1 MEQVTTQVKT
11 PEKVYAAIDLKSF
24 YASVE
29 CVDRGVD
36 PLRTYLVVADI
47 ERTEKTICLAVSPAL
62 KAWGVSGRAR
72 LFEAIARVKEV
83 NRGRLEKLRKK
94 YGPDAAFSGKTTDD
108 VKLKA
113 DERLELDFIV
123 ARPRMSRYMEVS
135 TRIYDIYLKFV
146 APEDMHVYSVD
157 EVFIDA
163 TSYLDFYKLSPME
176 FVRMLVREEQFE
188 TGITATA
195 GIGANMYLA
204 KIAMDIEA
212 KHMPPDEN
220 GVRIAALDER
230 SYREKYWC
238 HRPLTDF
245 WRVGPGI
252 AARLERN
259 GMFTMGDVARQSV
272 YGEDKL
278 YKLFGV
284 NAELLIDHA
293 WGWEPCTIAA
303 IKDYK
308 PENRSLSVGQ
318 VLSTPYPFDK
328 AKLVARE
335 MADSLMLDLVEK
347 RVETDQL
354 VLTIGY
360 DTENLRRTGAQAYE
374 GKVRADHYG
383 RKVPQSAHGSVNLN
397 GFTSSSRRIFE
408 ALDELFDRIADPAL
422 TIRRMYVVANHVI
435 TCEEAAGRRAEQSVN
450 QQLSL
455 FADPEADAAAEAQ
468 AEEKR
473 AKERSMQQA
482 MLDIKKRYGKNAVL
496 RGMNYE
502 EGATARERNGQVG
515 GHRA

>member
-1 MEQVTTQVKT
+1 M
-11 PEKVYAAIDLKSF
+11 EKVYAAIDLKSF

-36 PLRTYLVVADI
+36 PLDAYLVVADI

-72 LFEAIARVKEV
+72 LFEAVARVKEV
-83 NRGRLEKLRKK
+83 NRGRLENLRKK
-94 YGPDAAFSGKTTDD
+94 YGPDAAFSGRTTSNA
-108 VKLKA
+108 KLKA
-113 DERLELDFIV
+113 DEQLELDFIV

-135 TRIYDIYLKFV
+135 ARIYDIYLKFV

-163 TSYLDFYKLSPME
+163 TSYLDFYKLNPVE
-176 FVRMLVREEQFE
+176 FVRMLVWEEQFE

-195 GIGANMYLA
+195 GIGTNMYLA

-212 KHMPPDEN
+212 KHMPADEN

-252 AARLERN
+252 AGRLEKN

-293 WGWEPCTIAA
+293 WGWEPCTIRD
-303 IKDYK
+303 IKAYR
-308 PENRSLSVGQ
+308 PESSSLSSGQ
-318 VLSTPYPFDK
+318 VLHVPYPFDK
-328 AKLVARE
+328 ARLVLRE
-335 MADSLMLDLVEK
+335 MTDLLSMDLKEKRLTTDQIVLSVGYDRENLADSD
-347 RVETDQL
+347 
-354 VLTIGY
+354 
-360 DTENLRRTGAQAYE
+360 RRQSFQGTASRDY
-374 GKVRADHYG
+374 YG
-383 RKVPQSAHGSVNLN
+383 RTAPKGTHGSINL
-397 GFTSSSRRIFE
+397 GGQTDSTQQI
-408 ALDELFDRIADPAL
+408 LDAATTLFDQIVDHGL
-422 TIRRMYVVANHVI
+422 LVRRMYVVANHI
-435 TCEEAAGRRAEQSVN
+435 LPAAETAAPEETEQ
-450 QQLSL
+450 LDLFSL
-455 FADPEADAAAEAQ
+455 PEDAPEAPEVPPEVSEREQRRQEAILRIRD
-468 AEEKR
+468 KF
-473 AKERSMQQA
+473 
-482 MLDIKKRYGKNAVL
+482 GKNAIL
-496 RGMNYE
+496 RGMNLE
-502 EGATARERNGQVG
+502 DGATARDRNQQIG

>member
-1 MEQVTTQVKT
+1 M
-11 PEKVYAAIDLKSF
+11 EKVYAAIDLKSF

-36 PLRTYLVVADI
+36 PLDAYLVVADI

-72 LFEAIARVKEV
+72 LFEAVARVKEV

-94 YGPDAAFSGKTTDD
+94 YGPDAAFSGRTTSNA
-108 VKLKA
+108 KLKA
-113 DERLELDFIV
+113 NEQLELDFIV

-135 TRIYDIYLKFV
+135 ARIYDIYLKFV

-163 TSYLDFYKLSPME
+163 TSYLDFYKLNPVE

-195 GIGANMYLA
+195 GIGTNMYLA

-212 KHMPPDEN
+212 KHMPADEN

-252 AARLERN
+252 AGRLEKN
-259 GMFTMGDVARQSV
+259 GRFTMGDVARQSV

-293 WGWEPCTIAA
+293 WGWEPCTIAE
-303 IKDYK
+303 IKNYK
-308 PENRSLSVGQ
+308 PDSRSLSVGQ
-318 VLSTPYPFDK
+318 VLSAPYPFEK
-328 AKLVARE
+328 AKLVTRE

-347 RVETDQL
+347 RLETDQL
-354 VLTIGY
+354 VLSVGY
-360 DTENLRRTGAQAYE
+360 DTENLRRTGARAYD
-374 GKVRADHYG
+374 GKVHADHYG
-383 RKVPQSAHGSVNLN
+383 RKVPQGAHGSVNLN

-408 ALDELFDRIADPAL
+408 ALDELFDRIVDPEL
-422 TIRRMYVVANHVI
+422 TVRRMYVVANHVI
-435 TCEEAAGRRAEQSVN
+435 TCEEAAARRAAQN
-450 QQLSL
+450 ANRQLSL
-455 FADPEADAAAEAQ
+455 FDDPETEAAKSAET
-468 AEEKR
+468 EEKHAR
-473 AKERSMQQA
+473 ERRMQQA
-482 MLDIKKRYGKNAVL
+482 MLDIKKRFGKNAVL